1 MLKRLKSQF
10 YTDAFQKQGSD
21 HSKFFQT
28 TYFIFLIV
36 QGFLKKPDLF
46 ILEWIW
52 FAVLGSFV
60 TAFVAMFVVLSKLI
74 FNNLI
79 TKDDIEAASRPPKI
93 LILVLIFDI
102 IGVYLLWK
110 FVDFSLINLPSFGYF
125 GIFD

>member
-1 MLKRLKSQF
+1 
-10 YTDAFQKQGSD
+10 
-21 HSKFFQT
+21 
-28 TYFIFLIV
+28 
-36 QGFLKKPDLF
+36 
-46 ILEWIW
+46 
-52 FAVLGSFV
+52 VLGSFI

-79 TKDDIEAASRPPKI
+79 TKDDIEAASWPPKI